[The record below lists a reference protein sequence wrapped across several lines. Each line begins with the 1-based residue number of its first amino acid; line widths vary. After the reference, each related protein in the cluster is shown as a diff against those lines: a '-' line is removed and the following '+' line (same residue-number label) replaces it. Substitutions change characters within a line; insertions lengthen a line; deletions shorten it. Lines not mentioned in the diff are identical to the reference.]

1 MTGDH
6 AQIEKVLDKV
16 DHLVVNIET
25 TRFDPFQPTHRQDWK
40 NSMGWFQRE
49 VELIE
54 AEATRYVY
62 MYLNI
67 KWDPILSVSAYKLM
81 IGRT

>member
-1 MTGDH
+1 MKAVTGDH

-16 DHLVVNIET
+16 DSLVVNIET
-25 TRFDPFQPTHRQDWK
+25 VKYDPFQPAHRQDWK

-54 AEATRYVY
+54 AEATRCI
-62 MYLNI
+62 YL
-67 KWDPILSVSAYKLM
+67 YY
-81 IGRT
+81 TH

>member
-62 MYLNI
+62 MYL
-67 KWDPILSVSAYKLM
+67 KWDPIVSVSAYKLM
-81 IGRT
+81 GGST